1 MSLLEEDEEFLNT
14 KGYRYEATA
23 ENSVLNLVIKDFVLP
38 MTYSPNTVD
47 LLIRIPPG
55 YTQGNPDMFWTDPYV
70 RKADGAEPQ
79 CASVKETYLGRTWQ
93 RWSRHW
99 SAPWRPGTD
108 GLQTFLAATINEF
121 EKGR

>member
-1 MSLLEEDEEFLNT
+1 MALLEEDEEFLKA
-14 KGYRYEATA
+14 KGYRYEATS

-38 MTYSPNTVD
+38 TAYLPNTVD

-55 YTQGNPDMFWTDPYV
+55 YPQGNPDMFWTDPHV
-70 RKADGAEPQ
+70 RKVNGTDPQ
-79 CASVKETYLGRTWQ
+79 CASVRETHLGRTWQ

-108 GLQTFLAATINEF
+108 GLQTFVAATIAEL